1 MTINDLQH
9 VYETLHESAPYWL
22 NLGLALG
29 LRHPVLAIIKIQN
42 HEECVSCLRE
52 MLVKLLS
59 TQHVTWS
66 LLSDALKK
74 PTVKL
79 INLADSIM
87 GNHFQCL
94 CSLLY
99 LLFLVLDID
108 MKMYINFCDAFFLH
122 AVNQS
127 SLLDGLNLTPANL
140 DDVTDVT
147 SRYGNQAGV
156 AHALRVWRK
165 VNPSRATFRALVEI
179 AIELRRGDTAT
190 DICRFIVKE
199 LNKN

>member
-1 MTINDLQH
+1 
-9 VYETLHESAPYWL
+9 
-22 NLGLALG
+22 
-29 LRHPVLAIIKIQN
+29 
-42 HEECVSCLRE
+42 
-52 MLVKLLS
+52 
-59 TQHVTWS
+59 
-66 LLSDALKK
+66 
-74 PTVKL
+74 
-79 INLADSIM
+79 
-87 GNHFQCL
+87 
-94 CSLLY
+94 
-99 LLFLVLDID
+99 
-108 MKMYINFCDAFFLH
+108 MKMYNYNYIDAFLH